1 MPLAGRHEPKNAEK
15 DYPVPSSAPAGHVLS
30 QSKGMS

>member
-1 MPLAGRHEPKNAEK
+1 MPWGTTNNENAEK

-30 QSKGMS
+30 QSKGMF